1 MMEGI
6 GVGLVAKD
14 EVTSGA
20 GPAEGE
26 GYSEELS
33 SPDVKI
39 SQQES
44 KTKPAAKK
52 KAGDK
57 KEGTSK
63 KLVKKKG
70 PSKKEKEDADTVYF
84 LEDMADIQH

>member
-1 MMEGI
+1 MSQVELISYKNQKEGSLKTSSMVEPSRSSQNQQDPSGTSQKLSESFNTGAMMEGI

-39 SQQES
+39 S
-44 KTKPAAKK
+44 
-52 KAGDK
+52 
-57 KEGTSK
+57 
-63 KLVKKKG
+63 
-70 PSKKEKEDADTVYF
+70 
-84 LEDMADIQH
+84 